1 MTRTWQARVLGE
13 MMARRKI
20 DSLKA
25 ILIATFEEALPL
37 PTGVRKLGVRKPG
50 ARKARS
56 LRSFNADAADYDS
69 TYGQYTKDTHPMV
82 LAELEKI
89 SFNSALDVSCG
100 TGTILSMIPSSVRK
114 VGLDISS
121 KMVSKAKQKLGDSAD
136 LVVGDSEMLPYS
148 NGSFS
153 VVTCIL
159 AFHHFEQ
166 PETVIRE
173 MHRVLRT
180 NGRIIIAD
188 VYDPIFWRRLRGNIM
203 MQAFSDSDR
212 GDIHF
217 YSEKEIKWLLNRNG
231 FGHTVWKSVGY
242 RFIATGVRR

>member
-1 MTRTWQARVLGE
+1 

-25 ILIATFEEALPL
+25 ILIATFEEALLL
-37 PTGVRKLGVRKPG
+37 PTRARKPG
-50 ARKARS
+50 AKKARS

-69 TYGQYTKDTHPMV
+69 TYEQYTKDTHPMV

-114 VGLDISS
+114 AGLDISP
-121 KMVSKAKQKLGDSAD
+121 KMICKAKQKLGDSAD

-148 NGSFS
+148 NSSFD

-159 AFHHFEQ
+159 AFHHFEY

-173 MHRVLRT
+173 MHRVLKT
-180 NGRIIIAD
+180 NGRMIIAD
-188 VYDPIFWRRLRGNIM
+188 VYDPIFWWRLRANIM
-203 MQAFSDSDR
+203 MRTFSDS
-212 GDIHF
+212 GDVHF

-231 FGHTVWKSVGY
+231 FRHTVWKSAGY
-242 RFIATGVRR
+242 RFIATSVRR